1 MGQASFTVAILRALV
16 FAGLFFVLG
25 TGVWTLINTYMPELL
40 YPEENDAAANIFG
53 SVSSDTENRDS
64 QSAGSHINITL
75 GDGADAAL
83 PDGSMSD
90 PEEVGNIADLVSG
103 AVDPAAE
110 ARKNKGLDEV
120 SKNSYTG
127 MGEQPGLSLDG
138 FTDLSPEAPAA
149 ADEGSGFSINFDSFT
164 LGGGIAG
171 LEPFGDSFSLPPD
184 SGNTAA
190 VEEAPLPARKVTGNK
205 PMALEGD
212 FNPKDIAA
220 GIRTVLE
227 TDKRG

>member
-25 TGVWTLINTYMPELL
+25 AGAWTLINTFIPELL
-40 YPEENDAAANIFG
+40 FPEANDASASIFG
-53 SVSSDTENRDS
+53 SESSGSESRDS
-64 QSAGSHINITL
+64 QSYGSRVNITL

-83 PDGSMSD
+83 PDGNGPDS
-90 PEEVGNIADLVSG
+90 EEIGNISDLVSG

-110 ARKNKGLDEV
+110 ARKNKGLDEINE
-120 SKNSYTG
+120 NSYTG
-127 MGEQPGLSLDG
+127 MGEGIALSMNNIAEP
-138 FTDLSPEAPAA
+138 SPA
-149 ADEGSGFSINFDSFT
+149 ADEGGDFTMNFDSFT

-171 LEPFGDSFSLPPD
+171 LESFGDSFSLPPD
-184 SGNTAA
+184 SGGTAM
-190 VEEAPLPARKVTGNK
+190 EEEVPLPERKVTGNK